1 MSRHMSASSSLP
13 PGAVEG
19 SRIASPPTWPVW
31 RDVSS
36 ARNCVSTLVSCRMAR
51 IIFERVRSRRELY
64 DPSAL
69 ERYIR
74 SAVLPR
80 FMQRLREIEDMT
92 ISHRDQLERAYEECR
107 ESCGGDAEL
116 FAARWR
122 ELARGW
128 SFDAL
133 NALIE
138 EHNEYY
144 PIERNLPIDPRTGD
158 YVTIVGRSYRRE
170 PLGPDWILG
179 RFPARI

>member
-36 ARNCVSTLVSCRMAR
+36 ARNCVSTLVSCRMAS
-51 IIFERVRSRRELY
+51 IIFKRVRSRRELY

-80 FMQRLREIEDMT
+80 FMQRLREIEDVT
-92 ISHRDQLERAYEECR
+92 ISHRDRLERAYEECR
-107 ESCGGDAEL
+107 EACEGDPDLSAE
-116 FAARWR
+116 RWR
-122 ELARGW
+122 ELAQAW
-128 SFDAL
+128 SFDGL
-133 NALIE
+133 NELIAQ
-138 EHNEYY
+138 HNEYY
-144 PIERNLPIDPRTGD
+144 PVERNLPVDPRTGD
-158 YVTIVGRSYRRE
+158 YVTIVGRSYPRE
-170 PLGPDWILG
+170 PLGPDWVLE
-179 RFPARI
+179 RFPPRI